1 MSFTYIL
8 NVKVVSVIVSSSTFS
23 FNPNISINV
32 FNINAPTSTMRA
44 MGPVA
49 WHTVSVGHISK
60 TELTIG
66 SVVTRKHPQ
75 GKVARRAFC
84 VGSAHTNFALRSTI
98 HSTNIRPQIMCL
110 GSNMPDWRK
119 KHGWLQMMSRWSVWS
134 LCHASILKKLG
145 TYTKRKTPKPVSR
158 LRSERDGQTDTQ
170 THTEHH
176 PNLSS
181 PTQKALRAIIYF
193 EKV

>member
-1 MSFTYIL
+1 MLWLRRQIDRIWSHLERQFELNWRIPWIGAQLFFAWNLISVNLNLFCIL
-8 NVKVVSVIVSSSTFS
+8 HLS
-23 FNPNISINV
+23 
-32 FNINAPTSTMRA
+32 
-44 MGPVA
+44 
-49 WHTVSVGHISK
+49 
-60 TELTIG
+60 
-66 SVVTRKHPQ
+66 TRKHPQ

-158 LRSERDGQTDTQ
+158 LRSERYRHTHRH

-181 PTQKALRAIIYF
+181 PTQKALRAIIIF
-193 EKV
+193 GFLDIRDFL